1 MLAGVKSVVRF
12 NLYWLEF
19 VIKLTLQLYS
29 LHLINL
35 RQVQKIRSFTLNQ
48 GAIIRK
54 HYPLNLWDIS
64 QMRKLCYN
72 IQEMLEHEIGVDHEQ

>member
-48 GAIIRK
+48 EAIIRK
-54 HYPLNLWDIS
+54 HYPAQFMGYQSNEKTELQHSRNV
-64 QMRKLCYN
+64 RA
-72 IQEMLEHEIGVDHEQ
+72 

>member
-35 RQVQKIRSFTLNQ
+35 RQVQKLEASPLTKELLLGNITRSIY
-48 GAIIRK
+48 G
-54 HYPLNLWDIS
+54 IS
-64 QMRKLCYN
+64 VK
-72 IQEMLEHEIGVDHEQ
+72 